1 MSVESATVTLT
12 RTITAAAG
20 VFAPGHL
27 GELTRFLPFDLVD
40 AVLAETLRVQQRLR
54 DLPSRVVVYFVIALS
69 MFPRTGYLLV
79 WGKLVAGLTGLP
91 LPTPSEGALRHAR
104 RRLGAAPLRA
114 LFEVVAGPSARPGT
128 PGMTYHGLR
137 TVAFDGCSSFKAA
150 DTAAQRAWLGKV
162 RHRQGTAGYP
172 QLMLMA
178 LVETGSR
185 GLLGVRFGATGDGGE
200 PGYASKLLHLLHED
214 MLVLLD
220 RGFGGTTFLTDV
232 ASTGAKLLVRLNEGR
247 RPPVETPLPDG
258 SYLTHFGDLRVRI
271 IEAVITTVLADGTT
285 IGGRY
290 RLATTLTDHHR
301 HPAATLIG
309 LYHERWEIESTF
321 YALRHTLFHQR
332 VLRSATRAGLQ
343 QELWGLLILYQ
354 LIRTAITEATEQQPG
369 TDPDRGGF
377 TIALENARNQL
388 INAAGILP
396 GTLAPTQSGAV
407 ATGALPTRRDRVSDR
422 KVKCPISRYAYR
434 STAEPRP
441 ATSTAVTSRTY
452 TICPTTRTPPPKP
465 RTRPTPGPTAQ
476 NILNCLHLTA
486 GQPVTTQTIATHA
499 GIDYNKARYKLAE
512 MVNRGDIIRTSPG
525 HFTTKPPPPAS
536 TTPARVLPPTQN
548 P

>member
-40 AVLAETLRVQQRLR
+40 AVLAETVRVQQRLR

-69 MFPRTGYLLV
+69 LFPRSGYLLV
-79 WGKLVAGLTGLP
+79 WGKLVAGLSGLP
-91 LPTPSEGALRHAR
+91 LPTPSEAALRHAR

-114 LFEVVAGPSARPGT
+114 LFDVVAGPSARPDT
-128 PGMTYHGLR
+128 PGVTYRGLR
-137 TVAFDGCSSFKAA
+137 TVAFDGCSSFKTA
-150 DTAAQRAWLGKV
+150 DTPEHRHWLGKV

-178 LVETGSR
+178 MVETGSR
-185 GLLGVRFGATGDGGE
+185 ALLGARFGALSDGGE
-200 PGYASKLLHLLHED
+200 PGYASRLPHLLDKD

-220 RGFGGTTFLTDV
+220 RGFNGNTFLADV
-232 ASTGAKLLVRLNEGR
+232 AATGAHLLVRLTEGR

-258 SYLTHFGDLRVRI
+258 SYLTHLGDLQARV
-271 IEAVITTVLADGTT
+271 IEAEITTVLADGTT

-301 HPAATLIG
+301 HPAATLTG
-309 LYHERWEIESTF
+309 LYHERWEIESAF

-332 VLRSATRAGLQ
+332 VLRSATRAGLH

-354 LIRTAITEATEQQPG
+354 LIRTAITEATEQRPG
-369 TDPDRGGF
+369 TDPDRASF
-377 TIALENARNQL
+377 TIALANACNQL

-396 GTLAPTQSGAV
+396 DTLAPTRGGSA
-407 ATGALPTRRDRVSDR
+407 ATDALPARRDRASQR
-422 KVKCPISRYAYR
+422 KVKSPISRYAYR
-434 STAEPRP
+434 PTDDPRP
-441 ATSTAVTSRTY
+441 AASTAVTTRIH
-452 TICPTTRTPPPKP
+452 TIWATTRTPPPKP
-465 RTRPTPGPTAQ
+465 RTRPRTSTLTQ
-476 NILNCLHLTA
+476 KILNRLHLTA
-486 GQPVTTQTIATHA
+486 GQPVTTHDIADHT
-499 GIDYNKARYKLAE
+499 GIDATQARYKLAD
-512 MVNRGDIIRTSPG
+512 MVNRGDIIRTRPG
-525 HFTTKPPPPAS
+525 HFTTKPPAPTP
-536 TTPARVLPPTQN
+536 TTPTRVLPPAHS